1 MHTIVKSALLGFG
14 LAVGAGLAAQAQSVS
29 SLPPAGA
36 QPATAPPVA
45 VSAPTIGGPNPGS
58 NVSIANTSAYHKP
71 PDYDS
76 NRNYHPY
83 SSSGGGPNPG
93 SNVPA
98 NSEPYTPSA
107 TAESLA
113 GHPYSPGGAGPNPG
127 R

>member
-1 MHTIVKSALLGFG
+1 MQPTFKTTVLSLTV
-14 LAVGAGLAAQAQSVS
+14 LAGIAATAHAQGVAN
-29 SLPPAGA
+29 LPPAGA
-36 QPATAPPVA
+36 QPATVPPAA

-58 NVSIANTSAYHKP
+58 NVSISPSPAYQKP
-71 PDYDS
+71 ADYDS
-76 NRNYHPY
+76 NRSYHPY

-107 TAESLA
+107 NADSLA